1 MKVGDLVLKKMGHHD
16 VGKVGIVIEIITN
29 EVGNTILTV
38 NTGGQIKN
46 WYSDFVRVLN
56 ECR

>member
-1 MKVGDLVLKKMGHHD
+1 MGHHD